1 MRPTYMLSN
10 SLNVISRGGGGQV
23 RSRRLFHATD
33 WAFIV
38 VVAAA
43 YLSLF
48 AQVDTLLGPPT
59 VVALVGLGVVYAA
72 IGTYVFEVYV
82 VPNPQRY
89 KGLYFA
95 VQIALATAIIA
106 LGQLAGALWLLWL
119 PLVSHAIVLLATPG
133 AVAVSALVVAIF
145 GLLVTRT
152 AGWQVGVSTMLSF
165 VPGVVFI
172 AIFTQM
178 AMNEAA
184 ARAEVERL
192 AGDLQ
197 EAYDTLA
204 RYAVQ
209 AEELATEK
217 ERTRLA
223 REIHDSLG
231 HYLTAINMQLEV
243 ARTVQAEDPAQLP
256 AILDRAQT
264 LTKEGL
270 QEVRR
275 SIATLR
281 SSPLDGSAL
290 PALIEGLVEAC
301 RAAGVEAE
309 FEFVGEAPPPAPP
322 VELAPPVKL
331 ALYRAAQEALTNVRK
346 HAQARHVHVTLTYT
360 ETGAAL
366 RVADDGIGVA
376 VPEGGFGLVGLRERV
391 QLLGGELRI
400 TSAPGEG
407 FVLDVRFDEA

>member
-1 MRPTYMLSN
+1 
-10 SLNVISRGGGGQV
+10 V
-23 RSRRLFHATD
+23 RSRHLFHTTD

-48 AQVDTLLGPPT
+48 AQADALFSPLTI
-59 VVALVGLGVVYAA
+59 VVLVGLGVIYTA
-72 IGTYVFEVYV
+72 IGTYVFETYVY
-82 VPNPQRY
+82 PSPTWI
-89 KGLYFA
+89 KALYLGA
-95 VQIALATAIIA
+95 QIALATAIIA

-145 GLLVTRT
+145 GLLVIRA
-152 AGWQVGVSTMLSF
+152 AGWQVGLSTMLSF
-165 VPGVVFI
+165 TPGVVFI

-178 AMNEAA
+178 ALNEAA

-209 AEELATEK
+209 VEELATEK

-243 ARTVQAEDPAQLP
+243 ARAVQAEDPAQLP
-256 AILDRAQT
+256 GSLDRAQT

-281 SSPLDGSAL
+281 SSPLDGSTL
-290 PALIEGLVEAC
+290 PDLMEPLLDAC
-301 RAAGVEAE
+301 RAADLEVALEI
-309 FEFVGEAPPPAPP
+309 VGEPRP
-322 VELAPPVKL
+322 LTPPVKL
-331 ALYRAAQEALTNVRK
+331 ALYRVTQEALTNVRK
-346 HAQARHVHVTLTYT
+346 HAQARHVRVTLTYT
-360 ETGAAL
+360 GSGVAL
-366 RVADDGIGVA
+366 RVADDGVGVA

-391 QLLGGELRI
+391 QLLGGELGI